1 MALNKAL
8 VFDIWGDYG
17 HFRKMETTTSPLTYS
32 IPTGT
37 AISGLVAAILGLQ
50 RDSYYDTLSRENFE
64 FSIRIMKPIKKIR
77 LNINIIK
84 TDAGFYL
91 WDIKG
96 TPRSPTPYEFLKTPH
111 YRVYLRFRETKM
123 HEKLKYYLESHKT
136 IYTPY
141 LGISELIANF
151 NYVGEFD
158 IIAKEAKNSQIDSV
172 ISKNDVKV
180 KIDDLKEGMRWSNE
194 NMPLYMNS
202 ERCVKEYSNVL
213 LEQTGRPITIE
224 TGSFWR
230 IGEENVI
237 FL

>member
-1 MALNKAL
+1 MTLNKAL
-8 VFDIWGDYG
+8 VFDIWGDYA

-50 RDSYYDTLSRENFE
+50 RDSYYDTFSRENFE
-64 FSIRIMKPIKKIR
+64 FSIRILKPIKKIR
-77 LNINIIK
+77 FNINIIK

-91 WDIKG
+91 WNIKG
-96 TPRSPTPYEFLKTPH
+96 TPRSPTPYEFLKTPN
-111 YRVYLRFRETKM
+111 YRVYINLKEAKI
-123 HEKLKYYLESHKT
+123 HEELKHYLKNHKT

-151 NYVGEFD
+151 NFVGEFD
-158 IIAKEAKNSQIDSV
+158 IITEEAENDQIHSILNKKDAR
-172 ISKNDVKV
+172 V
-180 KIDDLKEGMRWSNE
+180 KIEDLEEGMRWSRE

-202 ERCVKEYSNVL
+202 ERCVKEYSDVL
-213 LEQTGRPITIE
+213 FEQNGRPITIE
-224 TGSFWR
+224 NGQFSK
-230 IGEENVI
+230 IGEENVV